1 MTQKEFDSLCPGT
14 RLYIKAIAYGI
25 VTKVAPEDR
34 RTVFIKW
41 NDVSSEI
48 RYTLPLLADY
58 EFQYPNNSVRLEEI
72 I

>member
-1 MTQKEFDSLCPGT
+1 MTKQDFDKLCPGT
-14 RLYIKAIAYGI
+14 KLYIKRIVYGI
-25 VTKVAPEDR
+25 VTKVTPEDG

-48 RYTLPLLADY
+48 KYTLPLLADY